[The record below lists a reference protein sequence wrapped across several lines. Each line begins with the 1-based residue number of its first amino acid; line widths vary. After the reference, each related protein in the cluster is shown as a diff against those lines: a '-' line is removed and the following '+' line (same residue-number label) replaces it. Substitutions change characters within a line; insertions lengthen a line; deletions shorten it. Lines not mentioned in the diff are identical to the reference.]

1 MQNFG
6 KIKNVFNDILSEGI
20 VSNNSLNKELF
31 KKYVKTI
38 NESEILRTKFLVYY
52 NLENAIEKDNFSAD
66 KFIRENIKC
75 LEKFSKSD
83 IIKENKKLL
92 SLIPKKEIKSSD
104 DKLTKIHEAISNLI
118 FTNSTPTNVKT
129 ITENYNVIINYL
141 KEDKVTEKA
150 EAIELPT
157 SLLSNMMVDK
167 YNERYNTL
175 DESEKKVLKSLID
188 STDEQKKEIYSEI
201 LNECLGLV
209 NDKLKE
215 SDLNTKEKLLLVK
228 EKLLNDTKEVNENYA
243 KSISKLIELRES
255 LK

>member
-1 MQNFG
+1 
-6 KIKNVFNDILSEGI
+6 
-20 VSNNSLNKELF
+20 
-31 KKYVKTI
+31 
-38 NESEILRTKFLVYY
+38 
-52 NLENAIEKDNFSAD
+52 
-66 KFIRENIKC
+66 
-75 LEKFSKSD
+75 
-83 IIKENKKLL
+83 
-92 SLIPKKEIKSSD
+92 
-104 DKLTKIHEAISNLI
+104 
-118 FTNSTPTNVKT
+118 
-129 ITENYNVIINYL
+129 
-141 KEDKVTEKA
+141 
-150 EAIELPT
+150 
-157 SLLSNMMVDK
+157 MMVDK